1 MAVRLTGTFFTI
13 HGAEYAVDIHDTDFS
28 GSATSFE
35 VKYCQISHD
44 SEKPDDI
51 SSAIIGSRAEIGM
64 VVNSTDTVLPAFIED
79 FAGGAEDRFFV
90 QVRKVVGGLIVW
102 NGILAPDFSGEE
114 DTAPKYVFK
123 VSALCG
129 LALLKKKP
137 YHDGTAIYTGIER
150 LTKHLVTAL
159 TKLPHTA
166 TLWGASDDFLQT
178 AVDWWA
184 ASMSSGSTDDALYQ
198 GGVDH
203 SVFYDYKT
211 QGSVDKDVLSC
222 YDVIWHICKT
232 FNCRIYQMEGT
243 WFVEQIPYRTAL
255 PYYSRF
261 YDKSGGYLSVETNV
275 GTNDIDNTENGAKI
289 ATGNYD
295 FIPALRRSEVN
306 YDVKIRRNFLNGANL
321 FSTAPTINFDQN
333 ISSNGGD
340 GIVRLRGTIS
350 FGVKNLSYSGAAT
363 DVIFLTP
370 KFTLMIGANYLKRAY
385 TISNFTATVD
395 PPQWTTNSA
404 DRIAIPHNL
413 GPVGTVGSQI
423 NGTISFEI
431 LSPVL
436 PSDGDNN
443 QLTLEVQSLQK
454 WDGTG
459 ISDSQFQIFWS
470 ASNMFLEVY
479 DDGTPVIN
487 EDQIL
492 YSADNPNTYSEVYET
507 TIRLGTA
514 SLSNSAGRLMRWTG
528 AAWVIGGNWGQGVE
542 ARDKAIG
549 DLLALNLLNNRLSIR
564 RRINGTLYGNFRMQR
579 LVTTTDG
586 RSWMMS
592 SANWD
597 IGKNTM
603 QGTWFELDYGVDG
616 VSATPIKKKV
626 IFGGGVPPHVPDPV
640 TPSGLTNTSPG
651 FSINQGPT
659 VLAPVAYN
667 QISAAIENGD
677 TVTSIP
683 LKTASL
689 GNEFL
694 VGDGVTIV
702 NPYSGNY
709 QTFAIATAPAF
720 GDTSLSVT
728 SEVSNYDFPEDS
740 YLVVKQNAYA
750 YSLPNANQGEIL
762 RFNSVSG
769 EWEAYAGVTDGHVLT
784 WDTTNGWQAEA
795 AAGGGLSDGDKGDIT
810 VSGGGTVWNID
821 AGVVGTTELAD
832 AGVTSAKLRDSAAL
846 SVIGR
851 SASTTGV
858 PGDIASTTDG
868 HVLRQSGTA
877 IGFGTVATAG
887 IADDAVTYAKIQN
900 VTNNRV
906 LGRVTAGSGDVQ
918 ELGPGT
924 SMAFLNTGFVVRAAL
939 TGDVTAAQDSNAT
952 TIANDVVTNAKLANM
967 AATTLKGN
975 NLGVAADPV
984 DLTKA
989 QIQTAFQFLD
999 GTLTATRVPYANG
1012 ANLLTDSANHVWLN
1026 GTQEILIGG
1035 GTSRDARFAHN
1046 QTANITGNST
1056 LIHGENNVSGDY
1068 FGIIKN
1074 TRNVSNTGRS
1084 IFILEVGGTS
1094 AGDAFFVVRTTGGD
1108 QWSKGLDKSDGNK
1121 YKITPKSTAPGSVA
1135 NSGLIITNEAVAKVG
1150 VNLDAPAHPLDVSGR
1165 ARSTQ
1170 FINYSVAGQKPT
1182 VGTLGA
1188 GLGTGPV
1195 INDVS
1200 GSNNGFSITFTTGTT
1215 PTAGGNLFVVTFATA
1230 FPAMSFPV
1238 FCQGDDNSAAEFSKF
1253 SWAARLGGSFTLKA
1267 RAGQA
1272 LTASTQY
1279 VLLFN
1284 CFGI

>member
-90 QVRKVVGGLIVW
+90 QVRKVIGGLIVW

-184 ASMSSGSTDDALYQ
+184 ASMSSGSTDDSLYQ

-243 WFVEQIPYRTAL
+243 WLVEQIPYRTAL

-261 YDKSGGYLSVETNV
+261 YNKSGGYLSVETNV

-289 ATGNYD
+289 ATVNYD

-370 KFTLMIGANYLKRAY
+370 KFTLKIGANYLKRAY

-413 GPVGTVGSQI
+413 GPVGSVGSQI

-443 QLTLEVQSLQK
+443 QLNLEVQSLQK

-564 RRINGTLYGNFRMQR
+564 RRLNGTLYGNFRMQR

-597 IGKNTM
+597 VGKNTM
-603 QGTWFELDYGVDG
+603 QGSWFELDYGVDG

-677 TVTSIP
+677 TVTNIP

-740 YLVVKQNAYA
+740 YLVIKQNAYA
-750 YSLPNANQGEIL
+750 YSLPNGDQGEIL

-795 AAGGGLSDGDKGDIT
+795 APGAAAGYKKIRDNSTLETQRESMNFLNTAT
-810 VSGGGTVWNID
+810 VSW
-821 AGVVGTTELAD
+821 
-832 AGVTSAKLRDSAAL
+832 
-846 SVIGR
+846 
-851 SASTTGV
+851 
-858 PGDIASTTDG
+858 
-868 HVLRQSGTA
+868 
-877 IGFGTVATAG
+877 G
-887 IADDAVTYAKIQN
+887 ITDDAVDAETEITAN
-900 VTNNRV
+900 VV
-906 LGRVTAGSGDVQ
+906 DGSITA
-918 ELGPGT
+918 T
-924 SMAFLNTGFVVRAAL
+924 
-939 TGDVTAAQDSNAT
+939 
-952 TIANDVVTNAKLANM
+952 KLASD
-967 AATTLKGN
+967 AVTTVKILNDAVTLTKLQNSVGASILLGN
-975 NLGVAADPV
+975 NGAAGDAYEELTVAQVQTLLGY
-984 DLTKA
+984 
-989 QIQTAFQFLD
+989 ID
-999 GTLTATRVPYANG
+999 GPLVATRVPYASD
-1012 ANLLTDSANHVWLN
+1012 ANTLTDSANHVWLN

-1046 QTANITGNST
+1046 FTGALANAT
-1056 LIHGENNVSGDY
+1056 LIHGEGQVNGDY
-1068 FGIIKN
+1068 IGIIKN
-1074 TRNVSNTGRS
+1074 TRNLSNSGRS
-1084 IFILEVGGTS
+1084 IFILEVGGVS
-1094 AGDAFFVVRTTGGD
+1094 AGDAFYVVKTTGGD
-1108 QWSKGLDKSDGNK
+1108 QWSMGLDKSDANK

-1150 VNLDAPAHPLDVSGR
+1150 FNIDAPGRDVDMAGVAR
-1165 ARSTQ
+1165 AKQ
-1170 FINYSVAGQKPT
+1170 WVATSANPT
-1182 VGTLGA
+1182 VGAAGN
-1188 GLGTGPV
+1188 GLGTGGS
-1195 INDVS
+1195 IDIIS
-1200 GSNNGFSITFTTGTT
+1200 GCNNGFYITFTCGTAPVNNGPLFT
-1215 PTAGGNLFVVTFATA
+1215 VTWASAFTTEHYPVFVHGNAVTANEFTKFVFDGFAPGTIKMKANGTLTAG
-1230 FPAMSFPV
+1230 
-1238 FCQGDDNSAAEFSKF
+1238 SAY
-1253 SWAARLGGSFTLKA
+1253 RLHFISI
-1267 RAGQA
+1267 GQ
-1272 LTASTQY
+1272 
-1279 VLLFN
+1279 
-1284 CFGI
+1284 